1 MRRILPTLEPGGPR
15 AIPDASI
22 WSTPE
27 GEAGRGD
34 CHYGCAVARRAGAR
48 IPRNTYHDADPWVS
62 QYEFGG
68 TGSNLTALLPIEVDS
83 R

>member
-1 MRRILPTLEPGGPR
+1 MTRWVFYLGGPR

-27 GEAGRGD
+27 VEAGRGD

-68 TGSNLTALLPIEVDS
+68 TGSNLTALLPMEVDS